1 MVDAQQFQAAPMI
14 PNRVVIDTNVLLD
27 LFVFRDVRWEKL
39 LSALEAG
46 TVQAMTRADCARE
59 WEIVLGY
66 GHLPLDEP
74 GRETAHREFR
84 RLLQIWEGLPV
95 PAPLPMC
102 KDRDDQ
108 KFLELA
114 RDAQASVL
122 ITKDKALLKLARW
135 TRKRGM
141 FAILRPD
148 QLASSA
154 FPL

>member
-1 MVDAQQFQAAPMI
+1 MI

-27 LFVFRDVRWEKL
+27 LFVFRDVRWTAL
-39 LSALEAG
+39 LQALETG
-46 TVQAMTRADCARE
+46 TLQALTRADCARE

-66 GHLPLDEP
+66 PHLPLDDTT
-74 GRETAHREFR
+74 RAAAHSDFC
-84 RLLQIWEGLPV
+84 RLLQPWEGEADAL
-95 PAPLPMC
+95 PLPLC

-148 QLASSA
+148 QLASAA
-154 FPL
+154 FPPPFPLPFLL